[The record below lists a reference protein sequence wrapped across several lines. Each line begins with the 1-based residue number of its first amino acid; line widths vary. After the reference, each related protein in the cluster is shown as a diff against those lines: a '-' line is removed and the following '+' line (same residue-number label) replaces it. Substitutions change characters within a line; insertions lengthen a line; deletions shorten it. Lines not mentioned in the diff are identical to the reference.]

1 MSNVDFCIHGK
12 EAFDLLQEQM
22 EKGIEYK
29 IIFTDFSMPIMNGIE
44 ATKHMRE
51 YLNERTSRE

>member
-44 ATKHMRE
+44 ATKHMRA
-51 YLNERTSRE
+51 YLNERTIRE